1 MIKIK
6 TRLFYRNKKNM
17 FKPIK
22 WLQDQAVSNELDP
35 WLSHVADFSG
45 VFVLGDSAGGNIVH
59 HLAARLGLD
68 LGLPSWHRFG

>member
-1 MIKIK
+1 MVVAPDYQLIEDGF
-6 TRLFYRNKKNM
+6 TAV
-17 FKPIK
+17 K